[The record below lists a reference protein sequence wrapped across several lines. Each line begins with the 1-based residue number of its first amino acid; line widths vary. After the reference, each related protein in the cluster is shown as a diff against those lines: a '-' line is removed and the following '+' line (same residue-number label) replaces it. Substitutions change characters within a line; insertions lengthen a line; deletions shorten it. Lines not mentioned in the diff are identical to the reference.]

1 MDHRQSL
8 APCLISKG
16 TVSHPRDML
25 RALETLENLDYRY
38 VVTGELIEEG
48 SASLVKLM
56 ADPESATLIV
66 NGCLFLNV
74 SSFRYVDF
82 EQATDERWRF
92 VLHGDGTTLELLSIA
107 EVEDDADTS
116 KRPHLLSEET
126 VGAFDALIALDDEDD
141 ED

>member
-1 MDHRQSL
+1 MDSSHQL

-16 TVSHPRDML
+16 TLSHPRDML

-38 VVTGELIEEG
+38 IVTGELIEEG
-48 SASLVKLM
+48 QAALVKLM

-74 SSFRYVDF
+74 ASFRYLDF
-82 EQATDERWRF
+82 AQIADQRWSF
-92 VLHGDGTTLELLSIA
+92 VLHGDSSRLELVSIP
-107 EVEDDADTS
+107 ETETEEENS
-116 KRPHLLSEET
+116 RRPHLLSEET
-126 VGAFDALIALDDEDD
+126 VPDFESLIALDDEDD